1 MESISVGLNSTQITS
16 DVRKHLSIIGKRQT
30 DRQGNL
36 LFTGVTLSSKEQD
49 VIDMYIKAAAQIFSS
64 ELAPLVQYYG
74 TSEGDYL
81 GLTIESTR
89 WSDASQKAFS
99 DNFNGFIT
107 SYIVNA
113 VLAADYPELAK
124 KYESDMQ
131 NHIVAASKLVYVK
144 TSPSLSEYTLPDMQG
159 EIGDE

>member
-1 MESISVGLNSTQITS
+1 MESISVGLNSTQIIS

-30 DRQGNL
+30 DKQGNL

-89 WSDASQKAFS
+89 WSDANQKAFS

-131 NHIVAASKLVYVK
+131 NHIVAASKLVYAK
-144 TSPSLSEYTLPDMQG
+144 TPPSLSEYTLPDMQG